1 MDFFDV
7 INSRRSVRRFLDQ
20 QVSEKDI
27 KKIIEAG
34 TKAPSACNVQG
45 WRFIVINKKDVM
57 KNIVEAGTAAFII
70 GSPVGILVVYDNR
83 TDNLEYKD
91 HMQSGAA
98 CVENMALAATS
109 LGIGSCWVCHLP
121 LKRQLRK
128 ILDIPSSFDPIAYL
142 ALGYAEKKTME
153 IKKKAADDLISYNK
167 FRFKEERISLFRLFF
182 KRAGRI
188 IFYNLP
194 FRKHLRKSVDKKFER
209 KFD

>member
-70 GSPVGILVVYDNR
+70 GSPVGILVV
-83 TDNLEYKD
+83 
-91 HMQSGAA
+91 
-98 CVENMALAATS
+98 
-109 LGIGSCWVCHLP
+109 
-121 LKRQLRK
+121 
-128 ILDIPSSFDPIAYL
+128 
-142 ALGYAEKKTME
+142 
-153 IKKKAADDLISYNK
+153 
-167 FRFKEERISLFRLFF
+167 
-182 KRAGRI
+182 
-188 IFYNLP
+188 
-194 FRKHLRKSVDKKFER
+194 
-209 KFD
+209 